1 MFITLLVTLYTSR
14 VILHVLGV
22 VDYGIY
28 NVVGGIVAVFGFL
41 NSAMVSSTQ
50 RYMSY
55 ELGKN
60 NIINLNIVFNTSF
73 IIHLLISIIIIIL
86 AETVGLWLMHNKMV
100 IPEERFEAALWVYHI
115 SIITFVLNIIR
126 VPDNSM
132 IIAYEHMNTY
142 AYISIIEVI
151 LKLLIVFILQIA
163 NKDKLVLYAILLLLV
178 TLITNCMYRLY
189 CRRRFEAAKF
199 RLRYNKLYF
208 SKMFSFSGWSLLGN
222 LSSSLSKYGVNI
234 LLNMFFGP
242 TVNAARGVAFQ
253 VQAAVVNFSSNFIIA
268 ANPQIIKSY
277 ATKDYIYLEK
287 LINSSS
293 KLAYY
298 LLYIVSLPILLN
310 CEYILKLWLSTP
322 PDYSKEFVC
331 LVIVNSLIDVLTSPI
346 QTAVQATGKIKYYQ
360 IITGGILLFNLPI
373 SYILLKIENNVY
385 LPFFVGIILS
395 VLALMSR
402 FIFLKKLINI
412 NVRKLI
418 YDLFSKI
425 TIISIIS
432 LIVIHLTGLKNAQSF
447 TELIINCLI
456 SCAITGLTILLF
468 GLNKNERKLILS
480 KLTIYINKK

>member
-1 MFITLLVTLYTSR
+1 
-14 VILHVLGV
+14 
-22 VDYGIY
+22 
-28 NVVGGIVAVFGFL
+28 
-41 NSAMVSSTQ
+41 
-50 RYMSY
+50 
-55 ELGKN
+55 
-60 NIINLNIVFNTSF
+60 
-73 IIHLLISIIIIIL
+73 
-86 AETVGLWLMHNKMV
+86 
-100 IPEERFEAALWVYHI
+100 
-115 SIITFVLNIIR
+115 
-126 VPDNSM
+126 
-132 IIAYEHMNTY
+132 
-142 AYISIIEVI
+142 
-151 LKLLIVFILQIA
+151 
-163 NKDKLVLYAILLLLV
+163 
-178 TLITNCMYRLY
+178 
-189 CRRRFEAAKF
+189 
-199 RLRYNKLYF
+199 
-208 SKMFSFSGWSLLGN
+208 
-222 LSSSLSKYGVNI
+222 
-234 LLNMFFGP
+234 MFFGP